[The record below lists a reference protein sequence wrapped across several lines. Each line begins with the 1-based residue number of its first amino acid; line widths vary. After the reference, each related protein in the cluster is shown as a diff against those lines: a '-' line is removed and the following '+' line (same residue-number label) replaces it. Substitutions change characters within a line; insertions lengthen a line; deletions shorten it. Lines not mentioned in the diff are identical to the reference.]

1 MFHYLFFENKMSAR
15 ELVTK
20 MHWKKTQSHAF
31 SLSSNQASGTQSKII
46 IIITTTT
53 TTTTTAAAAA
63 AAAVVVIVVKKK
75 MEPGYRGSSLIAH
88 VFNFNNGL
96 RACVESKIML

>member
-46 IIITTTT
+46 IIIIIIIII
-53 TTTTTAAAAA
+53 AA
-63 AAAVVVIVVKKK
+63 AAAVVVVVIVIVVKKK
-75 MEPGYRGSSLIAH
+75 
-88 VFNFNNGL
+88 NGT
-96 RACVESKIML
+96 RISWFQFDCACVQL